1 MLLRDFYRNV
11 YRLEGEQLISELEA
25 VSGLRMVRR
34 GEVVLREGETQ
45 KDALLLIEGVF
56 RGYFFDEEGRE
67 VTECFAYEIGSP
79 VMSRA
84 EMGTPSNIAIA
95 ALADSLCAVLPVAEL
110 LRLIAA
116 YPELSEVYRGLLRDS
131 TRYHWNA
138 KAAVYKY
145 SARERVEW
153 FRKTFPGLMELAGG
167 KYVASFLNMTPVTL
181 SRIRSEAREEQSSPE
196 NQGAPRRE
204 KE

>member
-34 GEVVLREGETQ
+34 G
-45 KDALLLIEGVF
+45 ALLLIEGVF

>member
-11 YRLEGEQLISELEA
+11 YHLEGAQLLSELEA
-25 VSGLRMVRR
+25 ASSLRVIRR

-56 RGYFFDEEGRE
+56 RGYFYDEEGRE

-79 VMSRA
+79 VMSRVQLG
-84 EMGTPSNIAIA
+84 MPSNITLA
-95 ALADSLCAVLPVAEL
+95 ALGDSLCAVLPVESL
-110 LRLIAA
+110 QRLIAA
-116 YPELSEVYRGLLRDS
+116 YPELAEVYRGLLLES
-131 TRYHWNA
+131 ARYHWNA

-153 FRKTFPGLMELAGG
+153 FRKTYPGLLELAGG

-181 SRIRSEAREEQSSPE
+181 SRIRSEVREEQPAPE
-196 NQGAPRRE
+196 NPGAPRRE